1 MDKKNLT
8 IAGVAV
14 AALSAVALTEYTL
27 KKRRDGT
34 AALGLLF
41 AGVGGMFLGAALA
54 AKPRITAYRSLSS
67 ADLIKEED
75 ALQMGSAWDY
85 TPEDR
90 PTVELDE
97 DTSEENYL

>member
-1 MDKKNLT
+1 MDKKTLT

-14 AALSAVALTEYTL
+14 AALSAVALTDYTV
-27 KKRRDGT
+27 KKRKNGD

-41 AGVGGMFLGAALA
+41 AGIGGMLLGAALA
-54 AKPRITAYRSLSS
+54 ATPRITAYRSISS

-75 ALQMGSAWDY
+75 AIHMGDIWDSQ
-85 TPEDR
+85 PEDR
-90 PTVELDE
+90 PSVELDE